1 MDVLFER
8 RVVALF
14 GVVEV
19 NEEEDVR
26 PDVVFLVDVVL
37 KTLAQNRHRCDGPSN
52 AVCRLTPNSTGT
64 SSS

>member
-37 KTLAQNRHRCDGPSN
+37 KTLAQNRHQCDGPSN
-52 AVCRLTPNSTGT
+52 AVCRLRPNSTGT